1 MADPFADI
9 KAGDDPFA
17 DIKAEK
23 TSFAETGGGAAVGGR
38 PGRKVAQVK
47 EVTPLEAFG
56 VGAVSRPVSTAVGA
70 TQLATGGKVGTDTAK
85 KQAAELGQYKKQ
97 YPIATG
103 AGEVTGDIAEFF
115 ALGGAGKGVGVLKG
129 GEAALKRRLAEQA
142 AIGGVQAGVKAT
154 TEPEGMYK
162 RAGARTALGMA
173 TGAAGEAGA
182 TALGSQLA
190 KLGDLPQSRK
200 ILVDIADK
208 FGLKL
213 TPGEIT
219 GNPVLKGADRL
230 FSYMPFTAG
239 QIKKINS
246 ANEDKVAETVL
257 KAMGSQ
263 GKEINEQV
271 LGLAKIGLK
280 ERYDQV
286 LTDTVVKLDK
296 QLQNDILN
304 IANEN
309 FITTTFQNAPKAN
322 KLIQL
327 LRGVEGNISG
337 KEYNEIRSI
346 IGEYA
351 SGSADDNIARVL
363 YQIQRA
369 VDKSAERTI
378 KPIGF
383 TEEYT
388 TFMSERMR
396 KLAKEEGAEKTAAI
410 VENIKA
416 LRKQYTVYQDIFDA
430 AKHKGLTPDG
440 GLSIAKLYD
449 AVNRRRPDVFLA
461 PKPGR
466 KMLPTEELAYLQ
478 KIKGEPTQASTLAKT
493 IPYMIGAGGYG
504 AGLLSGG
511 TVAAGLGGLR
521 GAQAAL
527 YSDTVKK
534 ALTQGIDPQS
544 IPGILTNPELARA
557 LTLGVGLPTSRT
569 VGGK

>member
-1 MADPFADI
+1 
-9 KAGDDPFA
+9 
-17 DIKAEK
+17 
-23 TSFAETGGGAAVGGR
+23 
-38 PGRKVAQVK
+38 
-47 EVTPLEAFG
+47 
-56 VGAVSRPVSTAVGA
+56 
-70 TQLATGGKVGTDTAK
+70 
-85 KQAAELGQYKKQ
+85 
-97 YPIATG
+97 
-103 AGEVTGDIAEFF
+103 
-115 ALGGAGKGVGVLKG
+115 
-129 GEAALKRRLAEQA
+129 
-142 AIGGVQAGVKAT
+142 
-154 TEPEGMYK
+154 
-162 RAGARTALGMA
+162 
-173 TGAAGEAGA
+173 
-182 TALGSQLA
+182 
-190 KLGDLPQSRK
+190 
-200 ILVDIADK
+200 
-208 FGLKL
+208 
-213 TPGEIT
+213 
-219 GNPVLKGADRL
+219 
-230 FSYMPFTAG
+230 MPFTAG

-257 KAMGSQ
+257 KAMGYE

-271 LGLAKIGLK
+271 LGLAKLGIK

-396 KLAKEEGAEKTAAI
+396 KLAKEEGAEKTAAL

-416 LRKQYTVYQDIFDA
+416 LRKQYTVYQDKQNGYPVGSLQFIDVDA
-430 AKHKGLTPDG
+430 TGKILINFTNGQSRSIYQIGLGVFPDENSLTP
-440 GLSIAKLYD
+440 LSDNVFQISSD
-449 AVNRRRPDVFLA
+449 SGEVNIYS
-461 PKPGR
+461 PG
-466 KMLPTEELAYLQ
+466 EN
-478 KIKGEPTQASTLAKT
+478 
-493 IPYMIGAGGYG
+493 G
-504 AGLLSGG
+504 AGLIE
-511 TVAAGLGGLR
+511 V
-521 GAQAAL
+521 
-527 YSDTVKK
+527 K
-534 ALTQGIDPQS
+534 ALEQANVDLSTELTRVIVTQRAFQS
-544 IPGILTNPELARA
+544 NTRIISVVDKMTEDLVN
-557 LTLGVGLPTSRT
+557 TLR
-569 VGGK
+569 